1 MKKLLFMFCISVFL
15 FSCAEEDPCDF
26 QANTPDNPECYC
38 NHLDCQN
45 GGVVAV
51 AVRSTGFVYA
61 DSCHCNCPTGWSGP
75 LCSVAG
81 TGGSGGG
88 TGGSGGGTGG
98 SGGGTGGSGGGT
110 GGSGGGTGGSG
121 GGTVGTLAYVGAY
134 DADTLQT
141 NNMTCLAD
149 PGSFLYD
156 VLYFD
161 ITADTDPAN
170 AGNNYVDIVYRD
182 FTFDQTY
189 KIEDV
194 TVATDGTISYSQ
206 QGLSLTGTF
215 SETNSIKYFQGTISF
230 NGSSCNIWYRTY

>member
-45 GGVVAV
+45 EGVVAV
-51 AVRSTGFVYA
+51 AIRSTGFIYA
-61 DSCHCNCPTGWSGP
+61 DSCHCSCPTGWSGP

-88 TGGSGGGTGG
+88 TGGGTGG
-98 SGGGTGGSGGGT
+98 SGGGTGGSGG
-110 GGSGGGTGGSG
+110 S
-121 GGTVGTLAYVGAY
+121 TVGTVAYVGAY
-134 DADTLQT
+134 SGDTLKT
-141 NNMTCLAD
+141 SSMTCLAD
-149 PGSFLYD
+149 AGSFLYD
-156 VLYFD
+156 VFYFD

-182 FTFDQTY
+182 FSYDQTY

-206 QGLSLTGTF
+206 QGISLTGTF
-215 SETNSIKYFQGTISF
+215 SETNSIKYFQGTISL

>member
-110 GGSGGGTGGSG
+110 GGSCTGIANWEAYPTVY
-121 GGTVGTLAYVGAY
+121 TVGDQVVYQGILYEA
-134 DADTLQT
+134 QT
-141 NNMTCLAD
+141 GPIWIT
-149 PGSFLYD
+149 PG
-156 VLYFD
+156 
-161 ITADTDPAN
+161 
-170 AGNNYVDIVYRD
+170 
-182 FTFDQTY
+182 
-189 KIEDV
+189 
-194 TVATDGTISYSQ
+194 DGEHWWKTIK
-206 QGLSLTGTF
+206 
-215 SETNSIKYFQGTISF
+215 N
-230 NGSSCNIWYRTY
+230 CN